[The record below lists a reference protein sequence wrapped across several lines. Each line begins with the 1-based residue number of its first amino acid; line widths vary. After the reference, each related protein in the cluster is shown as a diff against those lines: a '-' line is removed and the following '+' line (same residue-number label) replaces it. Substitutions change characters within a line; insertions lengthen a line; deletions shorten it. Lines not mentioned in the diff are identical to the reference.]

1 MYLKKTPHSKNRI
14 HLSIVKGFRDPI
26 TKKTKQKTIKSLGY
40 IDELEKEY
48 EDPIAHFTE
57 LARQMTED
65 EKKERY
71 IDIKID
77 KTERMSTSTD
87 DVKNIGFTA
96 ISKIYHELGI
106 KNFLTNRERGI
117 NFKYPLNNIMKLLV
131 YERILNPCSK
141 LKAYENRHKYLEK
154 FDFGV
159 EKIYR
164 SLKYFSKHKDNLLL
178 DLHENVTMNYGR
190 DTSNVFYD
198 VTNYYF
204 DINSEDELRKKG
216 VSKDKKG
223 KAIVQMGLLL
233 DKAGIPMTYELF
245 SGNTNDF
252 STLLPV
258 LDKVKKN
265 YKLDKVI
272 VVADKGLNSGTNKAY
287 NIIKG
292 DGYIFSR
299 SVRGT
304 KADKEVKNYVLNEE
318 GYRWINDEY
327 KIKSRVYPTN
337 ITVEDV
343 NGTKRKVMIDE
354 KQIIFYSEKYARRTK
369 HLRDKVLE
377 KAYKLISSPSRYA
390 KADSYGALKYI
401 KGMKIDKETGE
412 ISEAKKSIT
421 PVINTKLILEEE
433 KFDGYYS
440 IVTSELEMDESEVIN
455 TYKGLWKIEET
466 FKVTKT
472 TLETRPIY
480 VRKEDSIEAHF
491 LSCFISLLIIRIL
504 EMKTKNKYSV
514 EKMID
519 SLNKSNVDF
528 LEMNKYK
535 GVYYDEILEHIDEC
549 IGTELGKKYLI
560 LDEIKQMIADT
571 K

>member
-40 IDELEKEY
+40 LDKLKKEY

-117 NFKYPLNNIMKLLV
+117 NFKYPLNNVMKLLV

-164 SLKYFSKHKDNLLL
+164 SLKYFSKYKDNLLL